1 MRRTHLLAFATLA
14 LLAACA
20 PDPSDGARST
30 VVIAVGEQAQLPV
43 PVLKAVRNRVAD
55 NEVADLIFLRLA
67 ALKPGGATSGDSGF
81 EPALASGWNRRDS
94 VTLVFDLDQRFAG

>member
-1 MRRTHLLAFATLA
+1 MRRTHLPPLLALA

-20 PDPSDGARST
+20 RDQADDARGT

-55 NEVADLIFLRLA
+55 NEVADLMFLRLA
-67 ALKPGGATSGDSGF
+67 ALKPDGATSGDSGF
-81 EPALASGWNRRDS
+81 EPELAA
-94 VTLVFDLDQRFAG
+94 AGTGGTR